1 MEPGESSPSPS
12 WDPPT
17 LKTVPLDPLSSSPQ
31 NPESP
36 THLHSTLQSSCS
48 PVARGE
54 HADSWGPWDGIGE
67 GTGDSSSR
75 TGSGGTAQRSPRP
88 SAFPSSL
95 AWDSDSEKETL
106 DEEELQHFS
115 NPHGLAAHSPGSPAS
130 GHRQERAD
138 GEGDKAPEKLQHLI
152 PESDPLSP
160 VDGQDQGGAS
170 TQADEPKTAQP
181 SSPDS
186 EENGGREF
194 TEKASP
200 EPPLSEAKPK
210 DGCRKEEGERDGQQG
225 REEEPEPVLDV
236 YSFPG
241 DSDPESPPPAPWA
254 HCTFTQRRKRKRA
267 LLKPFSGLGAQLA
280 TPLALWK
287 RPKGSPP
294 KARGDLLAEVGGG
307 VFEFAEEGG
316 NGGAGR
322 DPEQEAASDGPREEE
337 GALRQEVFTCVECS
351 IYFKKQVHL
360 QEHMHQHWQSGA
372 QRRRG
377 EEESG
382 RGGGGAGVAG
392 RFQCAE
398 CGWELEDRPALAE
411 HRRQHEESRQKILE
425 EIGKLNEGGKG
436 AGEPGGAAAETGGA
450 VSAPPRLR
458 CPKCRFGT
466 DSSRVYVEHAKMHI
480 KERNSQRAR
489 GPTAQPPPGPA
500 GPLRPSPPLPCE
512 LCSFRASS
520 PTALREH
527 LLLSH
532 PSWPAAWE
540 EDEEEEEEPR
550 EEGRPG
556 TSRDFLNPS
565 LPPPPRPGDEPFPPR
580 RSRSPASS
588 PAGRGTLGLRLGTA
602 VKGGR
607 PCLPRPR
614 PSPPRPPVTP
624 PAGPRRRDVAF
635 KSIGNRRA
643 GRGGAWRE
651 GPPSASPLPSPS
663 PLPSATGGARKWDQN
678 EDQVAQKSQQLS
690 ADPGSKEVPAL
701 ALQLKRSFSDG
712 LRGAAESLGLTE
724 GQQTQL
730 RHMLPLVLIEP
741 FHFSPRAPSPV
752 PGFGERVRAAG
763 NFRPF
768 PEDNVACPV
777 VKEDDDE
784 ENYED
789 EDNDEDD
796 EGNLFLSEEE
806 EEVGEG
812 VGMLKNVE
820 RKCPYCPDRFHNGI
834 GLANHV
840 RGHLNRVGVSYN
852 VRHFISPEEVNAIE
866 RKFSYQKKRKKVAN
880 FDPDTFSL
888 MRCEFCSAGFDTRA
902 GLSSHA
908 RAHLRDFGITNW
920 EVTVS
925 PINILRELFSSR
937 PDLVLPTAPP
947 RSPAT
952 DPDPDSEDEE
962 LAVSRGGAADRA
974 VPPLPPSSPAPLAQ
988 TQGVQ
993 EDKMPTVEGVTA
1005 GSGRKSVVP
1014 SDSGNKRMDPGSPRD
1029 EPDSKATGLLQCE
1042 VCGAPFETRRG
1053 LSSHARSHLRQLGIG
1068 VSESSGA
1075 PIDLLYQL
1083 IKERDGR
1090 CFPEPPHPSAAKK
1103 PPPGSPSS
1111 RKEPGPKLGGA
1122 KAAVAE
1128 RKPSPLSPL
1137 AAPSRAKAAAS
1148 SSRSSSP
1155 AALGNARSASPLLR
1169 KAPISSLLPASSP
1182 LRSLDPKPGGGK
1194 TASPSGAPP
1203 ASAKPFWAPQETD
1216 APLNLTMDVDA
1227 SKDIVC
1233 QLCGAWFETRKGL
1246 SSHARAHL
1254 RHFGVVDAETKGS
1267 PIDYLNQLIHT
1278 DDFKHRA
1285 GSLQPEDSEELED
1298 LASGLTPPSA
1308 SSSSAK
1314 RPVSSPSPGLYKG
1327 ASAEGGSGSK
1337 GAPSSPLLSPPP
1349 SKRYKP
1355 TAAERAGLQVFRL
1368 SGGELTPITHGEPLK
1383 EIGCEFCGEYFENRK
1398 GLSSHARSHL
1408 RQLGITEW
1416 SVNGSPIDTL
1426 RDLITRRGL
1435 PCALPLRPLKSPP
1448 ASPTSPRSP
1457 ASSPASPGLVKRH
1470 PFGPGQPHQPTARK
1484 MGGGMAASRLP
1495 AKPKPEPVQLE
1506 LGMAGEG
1513 GAAGMAG
1520 YAPEALSPGWRGSD
1534 GILPL
1539 NLAAPEPEPTRDI
1552 RCEFCGEYFENR
1564 KGLSSHARSHLRQL
1578 GITEWS
1584 VNGSPIDTLREL
1596 MRKKGAAPAGQVK
1609 KEPGLGGGGPAWEE
1623 LGYLSPKFSRKS
1635 PVSMLHSGS
1644 RLLKQ
1649 GLGGASLSLSP
1660 LGGGK
1665 GGGGGGFLGAAS
1677 QLGKRPLADEG
1688 QSHER
1693 PSPKTFSTP
1702 PLDFS
1707 FKGKSSPDKY
1717 GTSHAASDASCELC
1731 GFYFENRKALASHAR
1746 AHLRQFG
1753 VTEWCVNG
1761 SPIETLSAWMRS
1773 KPHKVA
1779 EMHRRYLQGDR
1790 PFPKKK
1796 CGSSPSPS
1804 ADLDRLSPGASK
1816 PPSSQR
1822 PSLGLPLGR
1831 RAGRE
1836 VTGGTWG
1843 ASRAGQGR
1851 GEAGSSLPQGHG
1863 ASRQAALP
1871 HSQVAR
1877 SELNVRSPRGF
1888 ERRPPKHSS
1897 HSESGERETGPPQTP
1912 RTGTIPALVPK
1923 PPSTPLVKLVGKVY
1937 SLKCRFC
1944 EVEFQGPLS
1953 VQEDWVRHLQQHILD
1968 LNFNKPAP
1976 PPATPATPAPEDP
1989 AVPTP
1994 APVPGVTPTPTS
2006 TSTPTPTPTPTPAST
2021 PAPTPA
2027 ATPTPTPT
2035 PTLTSAPPPP
2045 SPAPP
2050 PPPAPP
2056 RPRLPRSP
2064 SLRRLC
2070 RSLSPS
2076 VSPSLLFP
2084 RSFRR
2089 PCFCSLT
2096 CSRLF

>member
-152 PESDPLSP
+152 PESDPPSP

-225 REEEPEPVLDV
+225 REEEPEP
-236 YSFPG
+236 
-241 DSDPESPPPAPWA
+241 
-254 HCTFTQRRKRKRA
+254 
-267 LLKPFSGLGAQLA
+267 
-280 TPLALWK
+280 

-322 DPEQEAASDGPREEE
+322 DPEQEAVSDGPREEE

-360 QEHMHQHWQSGA
+360 QEHMHQHWQSGG

-377 EEESG
+377 RRAGG
-382 RGGGGAGVAG
+382 RGGGAVGAG

-398 CGWELEDRPALAE
+398 CGWELEDRLALAD
-411 HRRQHEESRQKILE
+411 HRPAARGVAAEDPGGDRQAER
-425 EIGKLNEGGKG
+425 GREGG
-436 AGEPGGAAAETGGA
+436 GEPGAAARRGA
-450 VSAPPRLR
+450 RSRPRPAR

-489 GPTAQPPPGPA
+489 ADHAAAAGPRPPAPPPPPLPASSAASRPPAPPPSGSTCSCPTPPGP
-500 GPLRPSPPLPCE
+500 
-512 LCSFRASS
+512 
-520 PTALREH
+520 
-527 LLLSH
+527 
-532 PSWPAAWE
+532 
-540 EDEEEEEEPR
+540 
-550 EEGRPG
+550 RPG
-556 TSRDFLNPS
+556 R
-565 LPPPPRPGDEPFPPR
+565 RRRRRR
-580 RSRSPASS
+580 RSRRGRRAARGPAATSS
-588 PAGRGTLGLRLGTA
+588 TLPPAAAHRAPGRALPRGARGARLLAGGPRDA
-602 VKGGR
+602 RPAPGHGRQGGR
-607 PCLPRPR
+607 PCLPRPGLPR
-614 PSPPRPPVTP
+614 PLPWPPRD
-624 PAGPRRRDVAF
+624 PAGGTWP
-635 KSIGNRRA
+635 SRA
-643 GRGGAWRE
+643 SATGGRGGA
-651 GPPSASPLPSPS
+651 GPGGKGRPRRPLPSPS

-678 EDQVAQKSQQLS
+678 EDQVAQKNQQLS

-784 ENYED
+784 EDYED

-812 VGMLKNVE
+812 VGMLKNIE

-888 MRCEFCSAGFDTRA
+888 MRSPCSGSAAPASFSLTRA

-962 LAVSRGGAADRA
+962 LAVSRAGPRTA
-974 VPPLPPSSPAPLAQ
+974 PCPLPSSSPAPLAQ
-988 TQGVQ
+988 THGVQ

-1014 SDSGNKRMDPGSPRD
+1014 SDSGNKRMDPGSPRE

-1090 CFPEPPHPSAAKK
+1090 CFAEPPHSSAAKK

-1122 KAAVAE
+1122 KAA
-1128 RKPSPLSPL
+1128 
-1137 AAPSRAKAAAS
+1137 
-1148 SSRSSSP
+1148 
-1155 AALGNARSASPLLR
+1155 
-1169 KAPISSLLPASSP
+1169 APISSLLPASSP

-1298 LASGLTPPSA
+1298 LAPGLTPPSA

-1314 RPVSSPSPGLYKG
+1314 RP
-1327 ASAEGGSGSK
+1327 
-1337 GAPSSPLLSPPP
+1337 
-1349 SKRYKP
+1349 RYKP

-1416 SVNGSPIDTL
+1416 S
-1426 RDLITRRGL
+1426 
-1435 PCALPLRPLKSPP
+1435 SPP
-1448 ASPTSPRSP
+1448 ASPTSPAP
-1457 ASSPASPGLVKRH
+1457 GLLPASPGLVKRH
-1470 PFGPGQPHQPTARK
+1470 PSAR
-1484 MGGGMAASRLP
+1484 ASRTSPPP
-1495 AKPKPEPVQLE
+1495 ARWAAAWRVAAARQ
-1506 LGMAGEG
+1506 AQARA
-1513 GAAGMAG
+1513 GAAGAG
-1520 YAPEALSPGWRGSD
+1520 HGGRGGGGHGGLRARGLSPGWRGSD

-1596 MRKKGAAPAGQVK
+1596 MRKKGAAPRDRASG
-1609 KEPGLGGGGPAWEE
+1609 A
-1623 LGYLSPKFSRKS
+1623 SS
-1635 PVSMLHSGS
+1635 PVPARRG
-1644 RLLKQ
+1644 Q
-1649 GLGGASLSLSP
+1649 
-1660 LGGGK
+1660 
-1665 GGGGGGFLGAAS
+1665 GGGGGFLGAAS

-1804 ADLDRLSPGASK
+1804 ADLDRLSPGR
-1816 PPSSQR
+1816 PSPRPQR
-1822 PSLGLPLGR
+1822 PSWGCPW
-1831 RAGRE
+1831 AG
-1836 VTGGTWG
+1836 
-1843 ASRAGQGR
+1843 GR
-1851 GEAGSSLPQGHG
+1851 GG
-1863 ASRQAALP
+1863 
-1871 HSQVAR
+1871 

-1897 HSESGERETGPPQTP
+1897 HSESGEREMGPPQTP

-1953 VQEDWVRHLQQHILD
+1953 VQEDWQVAHTDGSLKCWTWLPEGLARRRFWAVPLRAR
-1968 LNFNKPAP
+1968 PCCTAP
-1976 PPATPATPAPEDP
+1976 PVLRSVEPE
-1989 AVPTP
+1989 AV
-1994 APVPGVTPTPTS
+1994 V
-2006 TSTPTPTPTPTPAST
+2006 
-2021 PAPTPA
+2021 
-2027 ATPTPTPT
+2027 
-2035 PTLTSAPPPP
+2035 
-2045 SPAPP
+2045 
-2050 PPPAPP
+2050 
-2056 RPRLPRSP
+2056 
-2064 SLRRLC
+2064 
-2070 RSLSPS
+2070 
-2076 VSPSLLFP
+2076 
-2084 RSFRR
+2084 
-2089 PCFCSLT
+2089 
-2096 CSRLF
+2096 SRLG

>member
-1 MEPGESSPSPS
+1 MDPGESSPSPWS
-12 WDPPT
+12 PPT
-17 LKTVPLDPLSSSPQ
+17 LVAVPMDPLLSSPH

-36 THLHSTLQSSCS
+36 ALLHSTLQSSCS
-48 PVARGE
+48 PVVRGE
-54 HADSWGPWDGIGE
+54 HTDSGGPWDGNGE
-67 GTGDSSSR
+67 GRGDSSSR

-115 NPHGLAAHSPGSPAS
+115 NPHGLAAHSPGSPAL

-152 PESDPLSP
+152 PENAPPSP

-170 TQADEPKTAQP
+170 TQTDEPKTAQP
-181 SSPDS
+181 SSPGS
-186 EENGGREF
+186 EENGDREF

-200 EPPLSEAKPK
+200 EPLLSEAEPK
-210 DGCRKEEGERDGQQG
+210 DGCRKEEGERDGRKGKEEGERDG
-225 REEEPEPVLDV
+225 RKGKEEGERDGRKGKEEGERDGWKGKGEGPVLDV

-267 LLKPFSGLGAQLA
+267 LLKPFSGLGSQQGLPPG
-280 TPLALWK
+280 TWK
-287 RPKGSPP
+287 RPKASPL
-294 KARGDLLAEVGGG
+294 KARGDAPREVGGG
-307 VFEFAEEGG
+307 VFEFTEEDG
-316 NGGAGR
+316 NVGAGGE
-322 DPEQEAASDGPREEE
+322 PEREAERENPREEE
-337 GALRQEVFTCVECS
+337 ALCQEVFTCVECS

-360 QEHMHQHWQSGA
+360 REHMHQHWQSGGE
-372 QRRRG
+372 RRRG

-382 RGGGGAGVAG
+382 RDRGGAG

-398 CGWELEDRPALAE
+398 CGWELEDKLALAD
-411 HRRQHEESRQKILE
+411 HRRQHQESRQKILE
-425 EIGKLNEGGKG
+425 EISKLNEDGKG
-436 AGEPGGAAAETGGA
+436 GAAGEPRAAAETGGA

-458 CPKCRFGT
+458 CPKCKFGT

-489 GPTAQPPPGPA
+489 GRAPQSPLGPA
-500 GPLRPSPPLPCE
+500 GLYLPSSSPAASPLPCE
-512 LCSFRASS
+512 LCGFQASS
-520 PTALREH
+520 HAALKEH
-527 LLLSH
+527 QLLSH
-532 PSWPAAWE
+532 PSWPAAW
-540 EDEEEEEEPR
+540 DEELQ
-550 EEGRPG
+550 EEGCPG

-565 LPPPPRPGDEPFPPR
+565 SLPPPCTEEEPFPTLP
-580 RSRSPASS
+580 SPTIAAP
-588 PAGRGTLGLRLGTA
+588 PAGRGKPGTGKAGLHVGTA

-607 PCLPRPR
+607 PYPPLPR
-614 PSPPRPPVTP
+614 PSPPPSVILG
-624 PAGPRRRDVAF
+624 AGPRRRDVAF

-643 GRGGAWRE
+643 GRGGGGRDGTA
-651 GPPSASPLPSPS
+651 STSTSPLTRPSPK
-663 PLPSATGGARKWDQN
+663 PSEAGGTQNRDQN
-678 EDQVAQKSQQLS
+678 MDQVAQQNQQQN
-690 ADPGSKEVPAL
+690 ADLDSKEVPAL
-701 ALQLKRSFSDG
+701 ALQLKRSFSDS
-712 LRGAAESLGLTE
+712 LRGASESLGLTE

-741 FHFSPRAPSPV
+741 FHFSPRTPSPV
-752 PGFGERVRAAG
+752 PGFGESVRAAG
-763 NFRPF
+763 NFRTF
-768 PEDNVACPV
+768 LEDNLACPA
-777 VKEDDDE
+777 VKEDEEEEEEEEE
-784 ENYED
+784 END
-789 EDNDEDD
+789 EHNDEDVD
-796 EGNLFLSEEE
+796 DDDGDGNLFLSEEE
-806 EEVGEG
+806 E
-812 VGMLKNVE
+812 VGMLKNIE

-937 PDLVLPTAPP
+937 PDL
-947 RSPAT
+947 
-952 DPDPDSEDEE
+952 DEE
-962 LAVSRGGAADRA
+962 LGVSQGGAVDSASSS
-974 VPPLPPSSPAPLAQ
+974 LPSSPPPALLSTQ
-988 TQGVQ
+988 TQSVQ
-993 EDKMPTVEGVTA
+993 EDNMPTVEGVAA
-1005 GSGRKSVVP
+1005 GSGRKSVGP
-1014 SDSGNKRMDPGSPRD
+1014 SDSGNKCMDTDSPKD
-1029 EPDSKATGLLQCE
+1029 EPDTKATSLLQCE

-1068 VSESSGA
+1068 MSESSGA

-1090 CFPEPPHPSAAKK
+1090 CFPELPHSSSAKK
-1103 PPPGSPSS
+1103 QPQGSPSS
-1111 RKEPGPKLGGA
+1111 RKDVGAKLGT
-1122 KAAVAE
+1122 KVAVAE
-1128 RKPSPLSPL
+1128 RKPSPLPPL
-1137 AAPSRAKAAAS
+1137 AAPSSAKPPAS

-1155 AALGNARSASPLLR
+1155 ATLGNSRSASPLLR

-1182 LRSLDPKPGGGK
+1182 LRSLDSKPSSGK
-1194 TASPSGAPP
+1194 TASPSSAPP

-1278 DDFKHRA
+1278 DDFKHKA
-1285 GSLQPEDSEELED
+1285 SSLQPEDSEGLGGV
-1298 LASGLTPPSA
+1298 ASGLSPPST
-1308 SSSSAK
+1308 SSAK
-1314 RPVSSPSPGLYKG
+1314 RPVSSPSGLYKG
-1327 ASAEGGSGSK
+1327 VSAEGGSGHKRS
-1337 GAPSSPLLSPPP
+1337 PTSPLLAPP
-1349 SKRYKP
+1349 KRYKP

-1368 SGGELTPITHGEPLK
+1368 SGGELTPVSHGEPLK

-1416 SVNGSPIDTL
+1416 S
-1426 RDLITRRGL
+1426 RM
-1435 PCALPLRPLKSPP
+1435 
-1448 ASPTSPRSP
+1448 
-1457 ASSPASPGLVKRH
+1457 
-1470 PFGPGQPHQPTARK
+1470 PFPSGQSHQPTARK
-1484 MGGGMAASRLP
+1484 MGGGISASGLP

-1506 LGMAGEG
+1506 VAMAGGAEG
-1513 GAAGMAG
+1513 TGIVGG
-1520 YAPEALSPGWRGSD
+1520 YVSEALSQSWRGHDSV
-1534 GILPL
+1534 LPL
-1539 NLAAPEPEPTRDI
+1539 NLAAAPEPEPTRDI

-1596 MRKKGAAPAGQVK
+1596 MRKKGASPAGQVK
-1609 KEPGLGGGGPAWEE
+1609 KEPGLGGG
-1623 LGYLSPKFSRKS
+1623 
-1635 PVSMLHSGS
+1635 
-1644 RLLKQ
+1644 RLR
-1649 GLGGASLSLSP
+1649 LGGAGVPVPPNSP
-1660 LGGGK
+1660 ASPP
-1665 GGGGGGFLGAAS
+1665 GGGFLGVS

-1688 QSHER
+1688 QSSER

-1707 FKGKSSPDKY
+1707 FKGKSSPEKY
-1717 GTSHAASDASCELC
+1717 GSSHSASDASCELC

-1779 EMHRRYLQGDR
+1779 EMHRRYMQGDR

-1796 CGSSPSPS
+1796 CGSSPS
-1804 ADLDRLSPGASK
+1804 ADLDRTSPGASK
-1816 PPSSQR
+1816 PLSSHR
-1822 PSLGLPLGR
+1822 PSLGLPVGR

-1836 VTGGTWG
+1836 VTGGAWG
-1843 ASRAGQGR
+1843 TSRASQGR
-1851 GEAGSSLPQGHG
+1851 AEGGSSLQQGP
-1863 ASRQAALP
+1863 SRQAALP

-1888 ERRPPKHSS
+1888 ERRPPKHLS
-1897 HSESGERETGPPQTP
+1897 HSETGERETGPPQPP

-1923 PPSTPLVKLVGKVY
+1923 PPSTPLVKLVGKIY

-1968 LNFNKPAP
+1968 LNFNKPA
-1976 PPATPATPAPEDP
+1976 A
-1989 AVPTP
+1989 
-1994 APVPGVTPTPTS
+1994 S
-2006 TSTPTPTPTPTPAST
+2006 STPTPEDT
-2021 PAPTPA
+2021 PAPN
-2027 ATPTPTPT
+2027 
-2035 PTLTSAPPPP
+2035 
-2045 SPAPP
+2045 
-2050 PPPAPP
+2050 P
-2056 RPRLPRSP
+2056 RPYTGEAPAV
-2064 SLRRLC
+2064 RRAEPGPLVC
-2070 RSLSPS
+2070 
-2076 VSPSLLFP
+2076 
-2084 RSFRR
+2084 
-2089 PCFCSLT
+2089 
-2096 CSRLF
+2096 